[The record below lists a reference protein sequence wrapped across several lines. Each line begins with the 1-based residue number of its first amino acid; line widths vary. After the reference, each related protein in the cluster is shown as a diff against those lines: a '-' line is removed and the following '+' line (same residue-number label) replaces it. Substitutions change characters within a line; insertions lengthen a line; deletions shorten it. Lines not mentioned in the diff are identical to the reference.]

1 MTIARLVRRA
11 TAEDIAD
18 LMALRLSVHENRLS
32 DPGQVTAAD
41 CLAFER
47 GHMWVWEED
56 QEILGFSA
64 SSCDTGWIWALFV
77 RPGHEGRGIGRA
89 LFAVACDALTG
100 ARCRTLRLSTDPDTR
115 AARFYRA
122 AGLVRSGTHAGGRA
136 GLRAQRSAGLMPAHH
151 IRVEFSAVHV
161 G

>member
-18 LMALRLSVHENRLS
+18 VMALRLSVSENRLS

-41 CLAFER
+41 CLCYVQR
-47 GHMWVWEED
+47 GQMWVWED

-77 RPGHEGRGIGRA
+77 RPGHEGHGIGRA
-89 LFAVACDALTG
+89 LFAVACDALIG
-100 ARCRTLRLSTDPDTR
+100 AGVRTLHLSTDPDTR

-122 AGLVRSGTHAGGRA
+122 AGWHEAGYTPEGELIFA
-136 GLRAQRSAGLMPAHH
+136 FTVAPA
-151 IRVEFSAVHV
+151 
-161 G
+161 